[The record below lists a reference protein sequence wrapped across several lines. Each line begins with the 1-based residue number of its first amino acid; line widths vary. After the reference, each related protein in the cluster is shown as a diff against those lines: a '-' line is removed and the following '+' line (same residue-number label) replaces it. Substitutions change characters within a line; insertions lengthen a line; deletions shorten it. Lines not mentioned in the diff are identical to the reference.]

1 MLPDA
6 VRARIAK
13 LLMSIAD
20 EGSVVA
26 LCNSDREIEVCVGDV
41 EPYLGVLDGF
51 KGSALTEHAGQQVWV
66 ERFSAGFDLV
76 VATDRKSIGNV
87 LGMCNAVH
95 SELQSLLGPEG
106 PDDPAVAAA
115 MKARASGAA

>member
-6 VRARIAK
+6 VRARISS
-13 LLMSIAD
+13 LLMSIAG
-20 EGSVVA
+20 EGAVVA
-26 LCNSDREIEVCVGDV
+26 LCNPDREVEVCVGDV

-51 KGSALTEHAGQQVWV
+51 EGSALTGHAGRQVWV
-66 ERFSAGFDLV
+66 ERLSTGFDLV
-76 VATDRKSIGNV
+76 VAADRASIGNV

-95 SELQSLLGPEG
+95 SDLQSLLGPEG